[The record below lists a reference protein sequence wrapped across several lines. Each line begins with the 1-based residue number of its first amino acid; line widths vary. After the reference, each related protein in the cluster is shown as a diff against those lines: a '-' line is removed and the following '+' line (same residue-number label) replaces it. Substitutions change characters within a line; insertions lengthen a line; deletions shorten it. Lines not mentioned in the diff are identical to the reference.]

1 MPDMNLRQHEF
12 TYSVCRPFAKK
23 KTKKNKKKQTDKVL
37 HNKAFKIADDPKYDG
52 YQRRLASVLYK
63 ILTQL
68 FLKTKN

>member
-1 MPDMNLRQHEF
+1 MNLRI
-12 TYSVCRPFAKK
+12 VFADHSQKK
-23 KTKKNKKKQTDKVL
+23 KQKKTKKKQTDKVL

>member
-1 MPDMNLRQHEF
+1 MNLRI
-12 TYSVCRPFAKK
+12 VFADHSKK
-23 KTKKNKKKQTDKVL
+23 KKQKKTKKKQTDKVL